1 MLSETEDFQ
10 TYEDRF
16 IDDDCECDLGAL
28 EAKARDFKYDD
39 QTRSKVA
46 PIYRIIQDRG
56 CSYK

>member
-10 TYEDRF
+10 TYEDAHRRRL
-16 IDDDCECDLGAL
+16 ECDLGAI
-28 EAKARDFKYDD
+28 EAKARYFKNDD